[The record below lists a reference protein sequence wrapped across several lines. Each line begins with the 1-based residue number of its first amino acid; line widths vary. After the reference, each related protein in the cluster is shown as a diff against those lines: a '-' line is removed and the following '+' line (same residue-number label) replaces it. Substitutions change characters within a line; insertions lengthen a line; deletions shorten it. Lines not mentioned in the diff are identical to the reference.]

1 MNERFIKKLMSTT
14 KCSVC
19 GEHYEINNIK
29 VLGHEDDI
37 WFLNAFCPSCRS
49 QALVA
54 AVVKK
59 DKSLE
64 TTTDLTKAESA
75 KFTRAS
81 AISVDDIL
89 DLHNFLQY
97 FDGDFAKLFSQKW
110 DSTTE
115 SNRLSA

>member
-1 MNERFIKKLMSTT
+1 MNERFIKKLMSAI
-14 KCSVC
+14 KCSIC
-19 GEHYEINNIK
+19 REHYEINNIK

-37 WFLNAFCPSCRS
+37 WFLNVFCPSCHN

-75 KFTRAS
+75 KFARAGTIS
-81 AISVDDIL
+81 ADDIL
-89 DLHNFLQY
+89 DLHDFLQV
-97 FDGDFAKLFSQKW
+97 FDGNFAKLFSQK
-110 DSTTE
+110 
-115 SNRLSA
+115 

>member
-1 MNERFIKKLMSTT
+1 MRNIMNEHFIKKLMSTT

-29 VLGHEDDI
+29 VLRHEDDM
-37 WFLNAFCPSCRS
+37 WFLNVFCPSCRS

-75 KFTRAS
+75 KFTQAFTIS
-81 AISVDDIL
+81 ADDIL
-89 DLHNFLQY
+89 DLHNFLQD
-97 FDGDFAKLFSQKW
+97 FDGDFAKLFSQK
-110 DSTTE
+110 
-115 SNRLSA
+115 

>member
-1 MNERFIKKLMSTT
+1 MNEHFIKKLMSTT

-29 VLGHEDDI
+29 VMRHEDDM
-37 WFLNAFCPSCRS
+37 WFLNVFCPFCRS

-59 DKSLE
+59 DKSPE

-81 AISVDDIL
+81 AISADDIL
-89 DLHNFLQY
+89 DLHNFLQD
-97 FDGDFAKLFSQKW
+97 FDGDFAKLFSQK
-110 DSTTE
+110 
-115 SNRLSA
+115 